1 MIRSNAILSSFASM
15 LRGPDPRLK
24 ASYSLSRILSQLDL
38 RDMPYDE
45 GMNAS
50 RRQDVTRH
58 VSIGIWLIP
67 IAADQGPDTADTK
80 LAEPAVTCDLRRQGI
95 GVLVPKHMTATRF
108 LVAFEDLDELWR
120 FFLTEVRHQSV
131 RPGGWFHLGLEVIRI
146 VEPES
151 LQISHFRN
159 RRSEFSGS

>member
-1 MIRSNAILSSFASM
+1 MIKTLPFVSSVASM
-15 LRGPDPRLK
+15 LRGPDPRHK
-24 ASYSLSRILSQLDL
+24 ASCSLSRIVSQLDL

-45 GMNAS
+45 GLTKN
-50 RRQDVTRH
+50 RRDGVTRH
-58 VSIGIWLIP
+58 VSLGIWLIP

-108 LVAFEDLDELWR
+108 LVAVEDLDELWR

-131 RPGGWFHLGLEVIRI
+131 RPGGWSHLRLEVIRI

>member
-1 MIRSNAILSSFASM
+1 MIKTLPILSSVASM
-15 LRGPDPRLK
+15 LRGPDPRHK
-24 ASYSLSRILSQLDL
+24 ASCSLSRIVSQLDL

-45 GMNAS
+45 GLIKN
-50 RRQDVTRH
+50 RRDGVTRH
-58 VSIGIWLIP
+58 VSLGIWLIP
-67 IAADQGPDTADTK
+67 MDDNQSPSAADTSF
-80 LAEPAVTCDLRRQGI
+80 AEPAVTCDLRRHGI
-95 GVLVPKHMTATRF
+95 GVLVPKQTTAKRF
-108 LVAFEDLDELWR
+108 LVAVADFDESWQ